1 MKKILF
7 IAGFLCLVTGLF
19 AQEEKDIRFSEFITV
34 DSIILTGNKHTKDA
48 ILYREMSVVPG
59 QQIPSD
65 SLHEILLLN
74 HRRLYTTALFTDVTV
89 IPDTINAQHVNFLV
103 SVKERWQLLPEVTFQ
118 FADRN
123 FNVWWTEQNRDIAR
137 SVIGL
142 SLTHQNFRGNR
153 EQLGVATKFG
163 YGRELSVNY
172 FKPFIDKK
180 QQVGIGFEAGIYDNK
195 ELFYTTDS
203 NKWKFIH
210 HEEKPMI
217 RRSWATLKL
226 SYRPAYA
233 STHYFRIS
241 YKHNKVDDTIIKLN
255 PDYYLKGSDRLN
267 YFELSYRLDFNKADN
282 WAYPLIGTKMV
293 TNVFTDIGFKG
304 MDFYT
309 YATLE
314 VGKYNRIAP
323 KWFTSFIGRA
333 KLSFPSNQPYTA
345 RQALGTKYEYVRG
358 YELYVIDGYQYGL
371 LRGNLKYELFNFSIR
386 NIRFKY
392 LPVIPV
398 RVYPKIFADG
408 GYVWNP
414 TPGNSFLNNRTLY
427 SFGAGIDIFTAYDF
441 KVRVEYAINHL
452 GQKGLFLHFNA
463 E

>member
-19 AQEEKDIRFSEFITV
+19 AQEEKGFHLSEQITV
-34 DSIILTGNKHTKDA
+34 DSIFLSGNKYTKDK
-48 ILYREMSVVPG
+48 ILYREMSVAPG
-59 QQIPSD
+59 QQIPAD
-65 SLHEILLLN
+65 SLQEILLLN
-74 HRRLYTTALFTDVTV
+74 RRRLYTTALFTDVQVTADTV
-89 IPDTINAQHVNFLV
+89 DANHIHLHVA
-103 SVKERWQLLPEVTFQ
+103 VKERWQILPEFTFQ

-153 EQLGVATKFG
+153 ERLGVATKFG
-163 YGRELSVNY
+163 YGREFALHYS
-172 FKPFIDKK
+172 KPFIDKK
-180 QQVGIGFEAGIYDNK
+180 QQIGMGFEAGVYDNK

-210 HEEKPMI
+210 HKDRPMI
-217 RRSWATLKL
+217 RRSWATVQL

-233 STHYFRIS
+233 STHYFRIG
-241 YKHNKVDDTIIKLN
+241 YKHNRVDDTILKLN
-255 PDYYLKGSDRLN
+255 PEYYLNGSNRLN
-267 YFELSYRLDFNKADN
+267 YLELSYRLDYNKVDN
-282 WAYPLIGTKMV
+282 WAYPMIGTKMV
-293 TNVFTDIGFKG
+293 ANIFTDIGFQG
-304 MDFYT
+304 MEFYT

-314 VGKYNRIAP
+314 AGKYNRLASR
-323 KWFTSFIGRA
+323 WYSSFIGRA
-333 KLSFPSNQPYTA
+333 KLSFPSNQPYIS

-371 LRGNLKYELFNFSIR
+371 LRGNLKYELFHFSLR

-398 RVYPKIFADG
+398 RVYPKLFADG

-414 TPGNSFLNNRTLY
+414 TPGNSFLNNRALY
-427 SFGAGIDIFTAYDF
+427 SFGAGFDIFTAYDF
-441 KVRVEYAINHL
+441 KIRVEYAINHL